1 MLGPQD
7 VESAWGWVSK
17 GFSFPYSSI
26 PACDPTSVI
35 IALILSRCV
44 RHDEP
49 SVPKEL
55 KESEP
60 LPSRAPLFPEQSLQP
75 DQALSSGEPIGFRLD
90 CVASRFGSLRG

>member
-26 PACDPTSVI
+26 PACDPTAAI
-35 IALILSRCV
+35 IELILSRCV

-55 KESEP
+55 KESDLSLSEH
-60 LPSRAPLFPEQSLQP
+60 LFSRA
-75 DQALSSGEPIGFRLD
+75 
-90 CVASRFGSLRG
+90 VAAA